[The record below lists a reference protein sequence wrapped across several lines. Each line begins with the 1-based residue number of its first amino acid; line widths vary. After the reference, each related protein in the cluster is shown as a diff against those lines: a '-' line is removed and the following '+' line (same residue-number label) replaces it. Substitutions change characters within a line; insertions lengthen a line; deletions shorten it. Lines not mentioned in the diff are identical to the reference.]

1 VDSLGYVHYPR
12 HEHSWLTT
20 VFGFDNGDSAVQ
32 EIGDILALPGRL
44 VTFPNILLHCVNSFR
59 LSDRSKPGHR
69 KILALFLVDPNI
81 RVISTANVPPQ
92 QQDWWAGEV
101 MQLQDSLI
109 SNFPPELQKE
119 IVMQAQFPMEL
130 GEAKRLRE
138 ELMAERREYGDMHEE
153 EFERHTFSLCE
164 H

>member
-1 VDSLGYVHYPR
+1 M
-12 HEHSWLTT
+12 
-20 VFGFDNGDSAVQ
+20 Q

-44 VTFPNILLHCVNSFR
+44 VTFPNIFQHRVKPFC

-92 QQDWWAGEV
+92 QQEWWAGEV

-119 IVMQAQFPMEL
+119 IVMQAQFPIEL

-138 ELMAERREYGDMHEE
+138 ELMVERREYMDMHGE
-153 EFERHTFSLCE
+153 EFEETVFSLV
-164 H
+164 